1 MKIID
6 DNQITIAYIVRK
18 KDISKGKNFLTH
30 NSEEMQFASFG
41 LEKNEVIRNHIHN
54 TSKREINST
63 SEGIVVIDG
72 VLKIKLFDNER
83 NFISDH
89 ILNSGDSILL
99 LSGGHGIEV
108 VEETKFIEFK
118 QGPYIEALDKEIF

>member
-6 DNQITIAYIVRK
+6 DNQKAIAYIVRK

-30 NSEEMQFASFG
+30 NNEEMQFASFD

-72 VLKIKLFDNER
+72 VLKIKLFDNNK

-108 VEETKFIEFK
+108 MEDTKFIEFK
-118 QGPYIEALDKEIF
+118 QGPYIESLDKEIF